1 MGIQT
6 ERNKSMKKFLIGIAL
21 ISLTGCSN
29 IMGIVGMQPFD
40 SNEYG
45 YVVSIRTKA
54 ATGDCSKEN
63 LSSMYMDTQ
72 LFKNYAQYIPYNEK
86 TISMATDLNKLTEEL
101 YKHENP
107 SSVYCK
113 LKLNSISRSAEEIQK
128 VVGSKPR

>member
-1 MGIQT
+1 
-6 ERNKSMKKFLIGIAL
+6 MKKILLAITL
-21 ISLTGCSN
+21 VCLTGCSN

-40 SNEYG
+40 STEYG

-54 ATGDCSKEN
+54 NTGDCSKEN
-63 LSSMYMDTQ
+63 LSSMYMDSQ
-72 LFKNYAQYIPYNEK
+72 LLKNYTQYIPYNDK

-101 YKHENP
+101 YKRDTP

-113 LKLNSISRSAEEIQK
+113 LKLNSISKSAEEIQQ